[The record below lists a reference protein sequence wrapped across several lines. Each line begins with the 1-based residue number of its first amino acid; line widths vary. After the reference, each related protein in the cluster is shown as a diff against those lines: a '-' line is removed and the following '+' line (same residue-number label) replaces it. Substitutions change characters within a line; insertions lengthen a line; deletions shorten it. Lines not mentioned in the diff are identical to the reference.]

1 MFFRPHHIHDQMLV
15 ITVLSKVFHKPV
27 VSIIFNRLSDKNK
40 KTHKKQNEYVCCG
53 KVHAQISLG
62 NPELKFKYL
71 QRFGVNE
78 LPRGMWEVL

>member
-40 KTHKKQNEYVCCG
+40 NTKTK
-53 KVHAQISLG
+53 
-62 NPELKFKYL
+62 
-71 QRFGVNE
+71 
-78 LPRGMWEVL
+78 

>member
-40 KTHKKQNEYVCCG
+40 NTKNKMNMYV
-53 KVHAQISLG
+53 VERSM
-62 NPELKFKYL
+62 LK
-71 QRFGVNE
+71 
-78 LPRGMWEVL
+78 